1 MGQVGL
7 LVMVDCGGVSWLVDH
22 GWGGW
27 VVVGGTGGHIFREI
41 RNGEAVGVV
50 VFVYNFSK

>member
-7 LVMVDCGGVSWLVDH
+7 LVMVDCGGVSWLVDQ

>member
-1 MGQVGL
+1 MGQVE
-7 LVMVDCGGVSWLVDH
+7 LVVVDCGGVSWLVDH

-50 VFVYNFSK
+50 AFVYNFSK